1 MTVVRTSISMS
12 LELDEALSS
21 LRIGAR
27 QSKSKLI
34 ETLLRENPLVQREIG
49 LIRDEQQFTVFA
61 APRPEA
67 MAHVRAAKARRL
79 ASPSG
84 AGSPTPVHRAE
95 ALPGQTRSARTT
107 RSRARPASHRA

>member
-12 LELDEALSS
+12 FELDQALLS

-34 ETLLRENPLVQREIG
+34 ETLLRENPTVQRQIG

-61 APRPEA
+61 APSAEG
-67 MAHVRAAKARRL
+67 MARFKAARARKQ
-79 ASPSG
+79 ASSSG
-84 AGSPTPVHRAE
+84 QASPTPARRA
-95 ALPGQTRSARTT
+95 APLRARTRGAHTT
-107 RSRARPASHRA
+107 RAKATPASHRA